1 MGTNYIEFLIG
12 MSISLCIIFY
22 LSTIESLEK
31 RHITAITCVGW
42 TIYILFAKGG
52 LKWHLPQ

>member
-1 MGTNYIEFLIG
+1 VETNYIGCLIG
-12 MSISLCIIFY
+12 MCISG
-22 LSTIESLEK
+22 IESLEK

-42 TIYILFAKGG
+42 TIYVLLAKGG